1 MTGFQ
6 ELYHKADVIEFRNKV
21 LADQQVQLWEKYDA
35 LNKLVKQPNI
45 VFAGDSITEYFPIHE
60 MLISNFSLYNRGV
73 HGINSLQLLEHLHTQ
88 VLDLRPSKVVLLIGV
103 NDLKIRHPEEVCETI
118 ETIMATIQQK
128 LPETEIIL
136 LSVFPMNESPR
147 FVRTPNHRNND
158 SINQLNNL
166 LSNLSK
172 KSVTYLNIHDS
183 LCDESGHLPLT
194 CTIDGLHLNIT
205 GYRVVSEIL
214 SVYL

>member
-6 ELYHKADVIEFRNKV
+6 ELYHKADVTDFRNKV

-60 MLISNFSLYNRGV
+60 MLISNFPLYNRGV

-172 KSVTYLNIHDS
+172 KKCN
-183 LCDESGHLPLT
+183 LPQYSRFL
-194 CTIDGLHLNIT
+194 
-205 GYRVVSEIL
+205 V
-214 SVYL
+214 

>member
-1 MTGFQ
+1 MTDFQ
-6 ELYHKADVIEFRNKV
+6 ELYHKADVTEFRNKV

-35 LNKLVKQPNI
+35 LNQLVKQPNI

-60 MLISNFSLYNRGV
+60 MLKSDFPLYNRGV

-103 NDLKIRHPEEVCETI
+103 NDLKTRQPEEVCETI
-118 ETIMATIQQK
+118 ETIMTAIHQK
-128 LPETEIIL
+128 LPETQIIL

-147 FVRTPNHRNND
+147 FVRTPSHRNND

-172 KSVTYLNIHDS
+172 EGVTYLNIHDS
-183 LCDESGHLPLT
+183 LCDESGQLPLT
-194 CTIDGLHLNIT
+194 CTVDGLHLNVD

-214 SVYL
+214 SAYL